1 MPFLNNK
8 NLFRNTL
15 LSRIQRVGP
24 RYDIPVSALLFL
36 VVAYIDY
43 ITTYRINTLAL
54 YLIPIVFITISRG
67 FWYGIVLSI
76 VCAISQTTTDIA
88 TGLPDDSPIGLIVFN
103 TFVTVLNFV
112 AFTIILSELHNAYRI
127 ERISSRF
134 DELTGIANRRHFYEV
149 AECEFERCKRFN
161 KPFNLLLIDGDN
173 FKELNDTLGH
183 SIGDK
188 ALQTIANTI
197 SQNIRKIDLVVRMG
211 GDEFA
216 VMLPEISAEDTQRVA
231 FKLREKLNEAMSV
244 NNWSMTCSIGT
255 VSSSDHTLSLA
266 QLLHEADMAMY
277 SSKSQGKDR
286 VTCGVAC

>member
-1 MPFLNNK
+1 MPFVSNK
-8 NLFRNTL
+8 NLLRNTL

-24 RYDIPVSALLFL
+24 RYDIPVSAFLFL

-76 VCAISQTTTDIA
+76 VCTISQTTTDIA
-88 TGLPDDSPIGLIVFN
+88 TGLPDDSPIGLIIFN

-188 ALQTIANTI
+188 ALQTIASTI

-216 VMLPEISAEDTQRVA
+216 VMLPEISAEDTQHVA
-231 FKLREKLNEAMSV
+231 FKLREKLNEAMSA
-244 NNWSMTCSIGT
+244 NNWPMTCSIGT

-286 VTCGVAC
+286 VTCGVVC